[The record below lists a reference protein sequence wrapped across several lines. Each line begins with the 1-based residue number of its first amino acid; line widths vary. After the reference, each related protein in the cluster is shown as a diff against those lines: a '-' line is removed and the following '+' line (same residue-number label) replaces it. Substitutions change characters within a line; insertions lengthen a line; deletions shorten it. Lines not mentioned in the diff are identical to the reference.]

1 MMKEAYR
8 APDNHFHW
16 LDVCDPTGMELE
28 QIAEKYNL
36 HPTSVRDCLT
46 PKHLPKVEMIGENIF
61 IILRSYHER
70 ARNRGTIRGLTTK
83 IAIFIGKDY
92 IVTIHRKEQ
101 AYISQIRDSWV
112 KDPEN
117 LENDLLARLLIR
129 IIYGVFSTY
138 TEATYLL
145 ERKLESFENRIF
157 REGSNRRSIQE
168 KFLVKRKANVFKH
181 ILKMSLDALP
191 KLKNLTVNS
200 TPWFQEMQELGEAQY
215 FASVEL
221 LDNVNNLINLQL
233 SLSSQQTSEVVKVL
247 TLFSVFFM
255 PMTFLAGVYGMN
267 FKHMP
272 ELDYKYS
279 YPIVLCVMA
288 TIASILFTVFKRKKW
303 L

>member
-1 MMKEAYR
+1 
-8 APDNHFHW
+8 
-16 LDVCDPTGMELE
+16 
-28 QIAEKYNL
+28 
-36 HPTSVRDCLT
+36 
-46 PKHLPKVEMIGENIF
+46 
-61 IILRSYHER
+61 
-70 ARNRGTIRGLTTK
+70 
-83 IAIFIGKDY
+83 
-92 IVTIHRKEQ
+92 
-101 AYISQIRDSWV
+101 
-112 KDPEN
+112 
-117 LENDLLARLLIR
+117 
-129 IIYGVFSTY
+129 
-138 TEATYLL
+138 
-145 ERKLESFENRIF
+145 
-157 REGSNRRSIQE
+157 
-168 KFLVKRKANVFKH
+168 
-181 ILKMSLDALP
+181 
-191 KLKNLTVNS
+191 
-200 TPWFQEMQELGEAQY
+200 MQELGEAQY